1 MSLELLNAL
10 ASLLTVCIIA
20 ATAIAAMIQLRH
32 LRAGN
37 QITAMLAIGE
47 ELNSKTFRDANS
59 LLRHRFDALIDD
71 PKFRAYNAEAD
82 RGASHDLVPEY
93 EAVRDAATT
102 VGNSFEELGILV
114 KQGIVDKDIFL
125 DRYSWVIVRAWNRLE
140 KAVADSRKATGMAAL
155 WENFEYLAVIAED
168 WIRERPSTYPTGI
181 RRMPMRERPPLK
193 AD

>member
-20 ATAIAAMIQLRH
+20 ATAIAAMVQLRH

-47 ELNSKTFRDANS
+47 ELSSKTFRDANS
-59 LLRHRFDALIDD
+59 LLRHKFDALIDD

-82 RGASHDLVPEY
+82 RGASHDLIPEY
-93 EAVRDAATT
+93 EEVRDAATL

-125 DRYSWVIVRAWNRLE
+125 DRYSWVIVRAWSRLD
-140 KAVADSRKATGMAAL
+140 KAVADSRTATGQAML
-155 WENFEYLAVIAED
+155 WENFEYLAAISED
-168 WIRERPSTYPTGI
+168 WIRERPSTYPKGM
-181 RRMPMRERPPLK
+181 RRVSLPERPPLK
-193 AD
+193 GN